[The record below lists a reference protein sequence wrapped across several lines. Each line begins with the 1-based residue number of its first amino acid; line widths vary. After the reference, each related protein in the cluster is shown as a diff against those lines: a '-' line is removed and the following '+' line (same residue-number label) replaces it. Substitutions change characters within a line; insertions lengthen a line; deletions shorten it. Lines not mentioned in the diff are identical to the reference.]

1 MFDVQMAIENKFSRT
16 NIDKYILNEI
26 ETSPEIVAKIHQ
38 GACILDEWISK
49 SYYDSKNARLSQLK
63 DLDLYDLVREVA
75 VHILPMER
83 SETFTSVVGR
93 VASLLSYSSK
103 IDGIK
108 TLAEIL
114 AVVCQTDLFDI
125 FKSGE
130 YGVLHIK
137 SNYRMSDETSRFIA
151 QTKYLPPMV
160 CKPNIV
166 NSNSDSGYLTKRES
180 LILGSGNF
188 HQKNICLDSINRFNQ
203 IPLALDTRLLTKFA
217 ETSTKELDTKEKA
230 DAYSKMILDSYLVYT
245 DLVEQGNKFYLTHK
259 VDKRGRTYS
268 QGYHVNSQGS
278 EYKKAIINLHK
289 REVIELPTK

>member
-26 ETSPEIVAKIHQ
+26 KTSPEIVAKIHQ
-38 GACILDEWISK
+38 GANLLDEWISK
-49 SYYDSKNARLSQLK
+49 SYYDSKDARISQLK

-137 SNYRMSDETSRFIA
+137 SNYRMSDETSKFIS

-289 REVIELPTK
+289 RELIELPTK